1 MRITWAFLCR
11 SSAIDIDTN
20 SISLFNII
28 EDISVPSDPPVVD
41 EEEED
46 SFPMALGSC
55 ELIVASARTDL
66 SVPERSPVRVL
77 LEFPTETPPA
87 VLLEAEINLESAQRN
102 RFRLQLPGLPISGR
116 GTYRFV
122 IEVQQPDGEEWHQLH
137 EVPISVEYQTQ
148 DYS

>member
-28 EDISVPSDPPVVD
+28 EDLSVSSDPPAVV
-41 EEEED
+41 EEEND
-46 SFPMALGSC
+46 PFPMALGSC
-55 ELIVASARTDL
+55 ELVVASARTD
-66 SVPERSPVRVL
+66 SGVPERSPIRVL
-77 LEFPTETPPA
+77 LKFPTETPPA
-87 VLLEAEINLESAQRN
+87 LMLEAEINLESAQRN

-116 GTYRFV
+116 GIYRFS
-122 IEVQQPDGEEWHQLH
+122 IEVQESDGKEWHQLH

-148 DYS
+148 D